1 MIYDTKASSLLISSY
16 YELLISLY
24 FYYYMLENNPV
35 GAWLRQNY
43 EMTGNREDCIQK
55 TELYQAFVQDTGIS
69 KTQKSFSEDIVKCNI
84 NDKKDSKGIRYYF
97 GILRKN
103 D

>member
-1 MIYDTKASSLLISSY
+1 
-16 YELLISLY
+16 
-24 FYYYMLENNPV
+24 MLENNPV

-55 TELYQAFVQDTGIS
+55 TELYQAFLQDTGIH